1 MKKICDEYHTYLFEI
16 ELDGS
21 GMSWKNYD
29 SEVDNLLTD
38 TDGTIIKTLFTEKDE
53 QELVDWL
60 DNEVGQAV
68 TEYVDSEIYDIIN
81 EEITSYLSGI
91 KSADECAKIIQS
103 RISVWIAEHT

>member
-1 MKKICDEYHTYLFEI
+1 
-16 ELDGS
+16 
-21 GMSWKNYD
+21 MSWKNYD

-68 TEYVDSEIYDIIN
+68 TEYVDSEIYDYILRK
-81 EEITSYLSGI
+81 E
-91 KSADECAKIIQS
+91 
-103 RISVWIAEHT
+103 